1 MIIERKEDLLLM
13 EIDRRIVKLLE
24 KYHNA
29 FIGDRIG
36 EVGNAENIYGQ
47 EGRRAEQVSGE
58 VESLDQLTPSG

>member
-1 MIIERKEDLLLM
+1 MITERKEDLILV
-13 EIDRRIVKLLE
+13 EVDRKFEKMIE
-24 KYHNA
+24 KYYKA
-29 FIGDRIG
+29 FLGDRLG